1 MNLLKGGVIAVLVLA
16 LAVLVGV
23 GRPEGAKGESTENVH
38 AITVTGTGEV
48 KIVPNRAGFTFGVE
62 TRRKD
67 AADALDANALQTRQ
81 LLAALKGAGVP
92 ERDIQTTSVS
102 LWPDYDESGNE
113 RIGYVASNSVSVS
126 VAVADAGRVVDAAAG
141 AGVDQIEGPNL
152 VQADSNALERG
163 ALRAAVADARERAEA
178 LAAAAGVELGSITGI
193 EEQSDGGGFYSD
205 AVMAAPAR
213 AAVPIEPGTQRIE
226 ASVSVTFAIA

>member
-1 MNLLKGGVIAVLVLA
+1 MNLVKGGLVAVLVIA

-23 GRPEGAKGESTENVH
+23 GRPEGAKGGSAENVH

-48 KIVPNRAGFTFGVE
+48 KTVPDRAGFTFGVE

-67 AADALDANALQTRQ
+67 AADALDANARQTRQ
-81 LLAALKGAGVP
+81 LLAALKGADIP
-92 ERDIQTTSVS
+92 EREIQTTSVS

-113 RIGYVASNSVSVS
+113 RVGYVASDSVSVT
-126 VAVADAGRVVDAAAG
+126 VAVADSGRVLDAVAG

-152 VQADSNALERG
+152 VQADSDALERG

-178 LAAAAGVELGSITGI
+178 LAAAARVELGAVTRI
-193 EEQSDGGGFYSD
+193 EEQTDDGGVYSD
-205 AVMAAPAR
+205 TIMAAPAR
-213 AAVPIEPGTQRIE
+213 AVVPIEPGTQRIE